1 MPGEKGFRSTFL
13 IARNAPDDRGVQYM
27 NWDQVE
33 GNWTQMKG
41 RVKEAWGD
49 LTDSDLTKIEGKRDR
64 LAGALQE
71 RYGKQKEEA
80 EKEID
85 AWLGKH

>member
-1 MPGEKGFRSTFL
+1 
-13 IARNAPDDRGVQYM
+13 M

-85 AWLGKH
+85 VWLGRH

>member
-1 MPGEKGFRSTFL
+1 
-13 IARNAPDDRGVQYM
+13 M

-33 GNWTQMKG
+33 GNWMQMKG
-41 RVKEAWGD
+41 KVKETWGD

-71 RYGKQKEEA
+71 RYGKKKEEV

-85 AWLGKH
+85 TWLGGH

>member
-1 MPGEKGFRSTFL
+1 
-13 IARNAPDDRGVQYM
+13 M

-33 GNWTQMKG
+33 GNWMQMKG
-41 RVKEAWGD
+41 KVKETWGD
-49 LTDSDLTKIEGKRDR
+49 LTDSDLSKIEGKRDR

-71 RYGKQKEEA
+71 RYGKKKEEV

-85 AWLGKH
+85 TWLGGH

>member
-1 MPGEKGFRSTFL
+1 
-13 IARNAPDDRGVQYM
+13 M

-64 LAGALQE
+64 LAGVLQE
-71 RYGKQKEEA
+71 RYGKEKEDI

-85 AWLGKH
+85 SWLSSH

>member
-1 MPGEKGFRSTFL
+1 
-13 IARNAPDDRGVQYM
+13 M

-41 RVKEAWGD
+41 KVKEAWGD

-71 RYGKQKEEA
+71 RYGKQKDDA

-85 AWLGKH
+85 NFLSRH

>member
-1 MPGEKGFRSTFL
+1 
-13 IARNAPDDRGVQYM
+13 M

-33 GNWTQMKG
+33 GNWTQMKV

-49 LTDSDLTKIEGKRDR
+49 VTDSDLQKIEGKRDR
-64 LAGALQE
+64 LAGILQE
-71 RYGKQKEEA
+71 RYGKEKDKV

-85 AWLGKH
+85 SWLSRQ

>member
-1 MPGEKGFRSTFL
+1 
-13 IARNAPDDRGVQYM
+13 M

-33 GNWTQMKG
+33 GNWMQMKG
-41 RVKEAWGD
+41 KVKEAWGD

-71 RYGKQKEEA
+71 RYGKKKEEV

-85 AWLGKH
+85 TWLGGH

>member
-1 MPGEKGFRSTFL
+1 
-13 IARNAPDDRGVQYM
+13 M

-64 LAGALQE
+64 LAGALQK

>member
-1 MPGEKGFRSTFL
+1 
-13 IARNAPDDRGVQYM
+13 M

-64 LAGALQE
+64 LTGALQE

-85 AWLGKH
+85 TWLGGPH

>member
-1 MPGEKGFRSTFL
+1 
-13 IARNAPDDRGVQYM
+13 M

-85 AWLGKH
+85 VWLGKH

>member
-1 MPGEKGFRSTFL
+1 
-13 IARNAPDDRGVQYM
+13 
-27 NWDQVE
+27 
-33 GNWTQMKG
+33 MKG

-71 RYGKQKEEA
+71 RYGKQKEET

>member
-1 MPGEKGFRSTFL
+1 
-13 IARNAPDDRGVQYM
+13 
-27 NWDQVE
+27 
-33 GNWTQMKG
+33 MKG

>member
-1 MPGEKGFRSTFL
+1 
-13 IARNAPDDRGVQYM
+13 M

-41 RVKEAWGD
+41 KVKEAWGD
-49 LTDSDLTKIEGKRDR
+49 LTDSDLKKIEGKRDR
-64 LAGALQE
+64 LAGTLQE
-71 RYGKQKEEA
+71 RYGKQKEDV

-85 AWLGKH
+85 NWLSRH